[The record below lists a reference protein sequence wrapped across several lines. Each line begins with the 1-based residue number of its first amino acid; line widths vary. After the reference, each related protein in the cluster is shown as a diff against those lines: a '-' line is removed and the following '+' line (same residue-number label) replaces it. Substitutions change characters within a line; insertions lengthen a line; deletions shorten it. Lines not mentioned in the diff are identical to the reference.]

1 MGRFYRFSTL
11 CLYTALILLTGCA
24 SRGDRTGSDGPLT
37 PLPDACLPQD
47 PEDHVL
53 DAAIREYLV
62 ASKGPL
68 FTRYDFTRVDLD
80 NDGRREG
87 LVMMKGPHHYWCDTN
102 GCSLVVFRA
111 ANDHFTVT
119 SKIFPVRG
127 PLYIGETTSQGWRD
141 LIIRVSGQSY
151 AKAKNVAL
159 QFDGQKYPRN
169 PFFEPEMQVS
179 LADHGLRL
187 FP

>member
-1 MGRFYRFSTL
+1 MGRFYRFSIVCL
-11 CLYTALILLTGCA
+11 CSALLLLGACA
-24 SRGDRTGSDGPLT
+24 SAPEQSAYDGKLT
-37 PLPDACLPQD
+37 PMPSEPQD

-53 DAAIREYLV
+53 DAAIKEYL
-62 ASKGPL
+62 AATKGPL

-87 LVMMKGPHHYWCDTN
+87 LVMMKGPHNYWCDAN
-102 GCSLVVFRA
+102 GCSLVVFKA
-111 ANDHFTVT
+111 ADDYFTVA
-119 SKIFPVRG
+119 SEIFPVRG
-127 PLYIGETTSQGWRD
+127 PLYVGETKSEGWRD

-159 QFDGQKYPRN
+159 QYDGRQYPRN
-169 PFFEPEMQVS
+169 PFFEPEMKIS
-179 LADHGLRL
+179 MAPTGPRL

>member
-1 MGRFYRFSTL
+1 MARFYRFSIL
-11 CLYTALILLTGCA
+11 CLCAALFLLGGCA
-24 SRGDRTGSDGPLT
+24 SGPDRTATDGPLT
-37 PLPDACLPQD
+37 PMPDGYSPQD

-53 DAAIREYLV
+53 DAAIKDYL
-62 ASKGPL
+62 AATKGPL
-68 FTRYDFTRVDLD
+68 FSRYDFTRVDLD

-87 LVMMKGPHHYWCDTN
+87 LVMMKGPHHYWCDAN
-102 GCSLVVFRA
+102 GCSLVVFKA
-111 ANDHFTVT
+111 ADDHFTVT
-119 SKIFPVRG
+119 SEIFPVRG

-159 QFDGQKYPRN
+159 QFDGEKYPRN
-169 PFFEPEMQVS
+169 PFFEPEMHVS
-179 LADHGLRL
+179 LADHGPRL